1 MSQDGDVIN
10 IDDTNMA
17 SSQTDDQ
24 QELLRC
30 DLDLLTLQKDIDRI
44 KAKKE
49 TLEKKTGKIPT
60 VPKDVPAKTKAPSQF
75 SFGNPHGFGN
85 FFTTPGPTSQPFR
98 TTTDT

>member
-10 IDDTNMA
+10 IDETNMA

-49 TLEKKTGKIPT
+49 TLEKKT
-60 VPKDVPAKTKAPSQF
+60 
-75 SFGNPHGFGN
+75 
-85 FFTTPGPTSQPFR
+85 
-98 TTTDT
+98 